1 LTHYSAKKNPY
12 THKVPLVADE
22 QVAKL
27 AGHLT
32 QFPEIEEKPTAH
44 VEKLGF
50 KSHETPLVPQA

>member
-1 LTHYSAKKNPY
+1 LTHYSDKKNPD

-32 QFPEIEEKPTAH
+32 QFPEIEE
-44 VEKLGF
+44 
-50 KSHETPLVPQA
+50 